1 MWLTGPQFPYL
12 LAKQVQQG
20 VVNIPKPLKWGFPFL
35 WTCFPSCECL
45 VIPGRGR
52 ESSRWLHFCSWLAA
66 LIDHSPLTC
75 PPAELEAK
83 QQMTQ
88 HESLRINRVVIT
100 NFSVKSAVDSFLTF
114 IISGEPSHHR
124 PGVPGNEPD
133 AQSLEWLVQGQASVG
148 DTGLPSW
155 LTPYP
160 LLFPLCHKDN
170 LPQKLQSLKT
180 QFMSPEEEARNP
192 SICFWQ
198 LHVLKALKK
207 SCQFRKFK
215 LQCLPGKTGLVFKR
229 K

>member
-1 MWLTGPQFPYL
+1 MKAESKTIYHPAFIFHADLQFFKWQFSQPAYVFL
-12 LAKQVQQG
+12 FP
-20 VVNIPKPLKWGFPFL
+20 NSISKPG
-35 WTCFPSCECL
+35 
-45 VIPGRGR
+45 
-52 ESSRWLHFCSWLAA
+52 SRAV
-66 LIDHSPLTC
+66 DHSPLTC